1 MTVRISVLLLCMYE
15 SVCVCR
21 VSQFA
26 NKNLMTVPNLGV
38 CFGPTLLRPPEETM
52 AAIMDIK
59 WCNIVIELL
68 IYNYEKVSA
77 RTVRV
82 VVTRDWSVKFM
93 LVYVFVD
100 VAVTFLNRL

>member
-1 MTVRISVLLLCMYE
+1 MCE